1 MDMNKY
7 LERFMESEAAEYP
20 LVDMTSIVCIAECID
35 QGYSLEQVKLEV
47 ETKQLSNT
55 YTAIMMSDF
64 RAIEKENLIK
74 KVETYKGIYRFQLS
88 EEDDPEENMIYAAFP
103 DPISAF
109 QFSKHA

>member
-47 ETKQLSNT
+47 NSKHLSNT

-64 RAIEKENLIK
+64 RAREKENLIK